1 MHDQALL
8 LSYVSRAYRD
18 LAESAALHSSHAN
31 REDVLRVV
39 QWLKNSADQLVAA
52 WPTFSPPEAEAIT
65 DHLLAATCRSA
76 ADGTLKVAEVSREVL
91 VLLDLLVE
99 PRADAC
105 RLARRSRT
113 LESFATFALSLFP
126 RCAAPP
132 ALVDGRA
139 SSCS

>member
-52 WPTFSPPEAEAIT
+52 WPTFSPPEAEAIA
-65 DHLLAATCRSA
+65 DRLLAATCRSA

-91 VLLDLLVE
+91 VLLELLAV
-99 PRADAC
+99 PRADAR
-105 RLARRSRT
+105 RLVRRSRT
-113 LESFATFALSLFP
+113 ITLFATSALSLVP
-126 RCAAPP
+126 RCVAPP
-132 ALVDGRA
+132 AVVDGRA